1 MAPTPTQAIP
11 VFILLDEDKD
21 GYNIAHFYLKDK
33 ELSIN
38 IVNASE
44 STISREV

>member
-11 VFILLDEDKD
+11 VFILPDEDRD

-33 ELSIN
+33 ELLIN

-44 STISREV
+44 SNISREV